1 VAYDTGGTK
10 MKERQEKILEININ
24 LTQRLVTLLIVVLLV
39 IVSVGYMAWGQQQV
53 SAANSQVSQVVIGAR
68 QFYLTE
74 NSFSGNETLTA
85 CDEGYHMASIWEI
98 LDTSN
103 LRYDTTMGVTL
114 DDSGQGPPSAP
125 AGWARTGFSSNISNT
140 ASMGNCNAWTSNASN
155 DYGRTIYLPYSDLSV
170 GSEFGVWRARMF
182 QCDQSWRVWCVTDKW
197 GVGYIVYLPIVLRH

>member
-1 VAYDTGGTK
+1 MSTK
-10 MKERQEKILEININ
+10 VSIRIHYN
-24 LTQRLVTLLIVVLLV
+24 RRYLLV
-39 IVSVGYMAWGQQQV
+39 NLIGLALTVFSLISLFYNLRRVD
-53 SAANSQVSQVVIGAR
+53 AANSQVSQVVIGTR

-114 DDSGQGPPSAP
+114 DDSGQGPPSGL
-125 AGWARTGFSSNISNT
+125 AGWTRTGFSSNISNT